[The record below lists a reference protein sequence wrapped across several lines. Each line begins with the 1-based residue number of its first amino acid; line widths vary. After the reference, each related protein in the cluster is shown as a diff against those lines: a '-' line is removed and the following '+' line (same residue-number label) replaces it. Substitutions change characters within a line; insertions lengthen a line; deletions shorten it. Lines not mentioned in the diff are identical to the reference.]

1 MAEDKRIIN
10 VTNVDQLTQGPNY
23 RIKVNEELLVLEGRA
38 NMLKNVIQDPDST
51 KEEISDAQKQLS
63 SGMKNA
69 KQNPPPGIPINE
81 WVSKVSEVYANAGVR
96 EKKYGGG
103 SVSRPARNF

>member
-1 MAEDKRIIN
+1 MTEKRIIN
-10 VTNVDQLTQGPNY
+10 VTSVDQLTQGPDY

-51 KEEISDAQKQLS
+51 REQINDAKKQLN

-81 WVSKVSEVYANAGVR
+81 WVTKVSEVYGNAGAR
-96 EKKYGGG
+96 EKKYSGGA
-103 SVSRPARNF
+103 VSRPARNF

>member
-1 MAEDKRIIN
+1 
-10 VTNVDQLTQGPNY
+10 
-23 RIKVNEELLVLEGRA
+23 
-38 NMLKNVIQDPDST
+38 
-51 KEEISDAQKQLS
+51 
-63 SGMKNA
+63 MKNA

-81 WVSKVSEVYANAGVR
+81 WVTKVSEVYANAGAR

>member
-1 MAEDKRIIN
+1 MTEKRIIN
-10 VTNVDQLTQGPNY
+10 VTSVDQLTQGPDY

-51 KEEISDAQKQLS
+51 KEEITR
-63 SGMKNA
+63 
-69 KQNPPPGIPINE
+69 
-81 WVSKVSEVYANAGVR
+81 VSEGYANAGVR

>member
-1 MAEDKRIIN
+1 MTEKRIIN
-10 VTNVDQLTQGPNY
+10 VTSVDQLTQGPDY
-23 RIKVNEELLVLEGRA
+23 RIKVNEELMLLEGRA

-51 KEEISDAQKQLS
+51 REQISDAKKQLT

-81 WVSKVSEVYANAGVR
+81 CVSKVSDVYANAGAR

>member
-1 MAEDKRIIN
+1 MTEKRIIN
-10 VTNVDQLTQGPNY
+10 VTSVDQLTQGPDY
-23 RIKVNEELLVLEGRA
+23 RIKVNEELMLLEGRA

-51 KEEISDAQKQLS
+51 REQINDAEKQLN
-63 SGMKNA
+63 SGMNNA
-69 KQNPPPGIPINE
+69 KKNPPPGIPINE
-81 WVSKVSEVYANAGVR
+81 WVSKVSDVYANAGAR